1 MRRLTVPAQ
10 SLVAMVAA
18 GGVVC
23 LLLRAPDLSHWGAED
38 LIVFLLLTIGV
49 VVTEQFLVPLPFGTE
64 TLSLSLTEA
73 LWVGALILARPSVV
87 TMAVAAGVLMGHVA
101 RRRALHK
108 LLFNAGQFLL
118 ALSAAQVAVNAIR
131 SPGVLRPMTFVA
143 VGAGMTIYA
152 AINAGLVAL
161 VISLAS
167 GQSFESVIL
176 PPLPE
181 NALHFAANTAL
192 GLAALVVWH
201 AAPGAIPILVLP
213 LGLSFVA
220 YKALL
225 SGFAQQPEPVREGLL
240 QVTA

>member
-1 MRRLTVPAQ
+1 
-10 SLVAMVAA
+10 
-18 GGVVC
+18 
-23 LLLRAPDLSHWGAED
+23 
-38 LIVFLLLTIGV
+38 
-49 VVTEQFLVPLPFGTE
+49 
-64 TLSLSLTEA
+64 
-73 LWVGALILARPSVV
+73 
-87 TMAVAAGVLMGHVA
+87 MA
-101 RRRALHK
+101 
-108 LLFNAGQFLL
+108 
-118 ALSAAQVAVNAIR
+118 
-131 SPGVLRPMTFVA
+131 
-143 VGAGMTIYA
+143 IYA

-167 GQSFESVIL
+167 GQSFKSVIL

-201 AAPGAIPILVLP
+201 AAPGAIPVLVLP

-225 SGFAQQPEPVREGLL
+225 SGFAKQPEPVRESLL